1 MKNLAILFASF
12 SLVLAFTPYYI
23 LAQEPQTTFTGPPET
38 LDDLKTILSRV
49 VSVLPDALKNAFN
62 ETKEIFNKIFEW
74 FKSWWQAN
82 YGVKFDSWLR
92 SVWQRI
98 KDLFY
103 QRKAIFE
110 TELGKE
116 EKEMGKDVKE
126 KIPGWRTEI
135 SEIWQK
141 FRELIR

>member
-1 MKNLAILFASF
+1 MKNFVIFFASL
-12 SLVLAFTPYYI
+12 SLVLAFTPYI
-23 LAQEPQTTFTGPPET
+23 LSQEPQTTFTGPPET

-49 VSVLPDALKNAFN
+49 VSVFPGAIKDAFN
-62 ETKEIFNKIFEW
+62 EAKETFNKIFQW
-74 FKSWWQAN
+74 FKSWWEAN
-82 YGVKFDSWLR
+82 YGVKFNSWLK

-116 EKEMGKDVKE
+116 ETEMEKDIRKEV
-126 KIPGWRTEI
+126 PGWRVKI

>member
-1 MKNLAILFASF
+1 
-12 SLVLAFTPYYI
+12 LAFAPYI
-23 LAQEPQTTFTGPPET
+23 LSQEPQTTFTGPPET
-38 LDDLKTILSRV
+38 LDDLKTMLSRV
-49 VSVLPDALKNAFN
+49 VSAFPGAMKDAFN
-62 ETKEIFNKIFEW
+62 DVKETFKSIFEW
-74 FKSWWQAN
+74 FKSWWEAN
-82 YGVKFDSWLR
+82 YAVKFSSWIK

-116 EKEMGKDVKE
+116 ENEMQKDMRKE
-126 KIPGWRTEI
+126 IPGWRVKI

-141 FRELIR
+141 FRELIK